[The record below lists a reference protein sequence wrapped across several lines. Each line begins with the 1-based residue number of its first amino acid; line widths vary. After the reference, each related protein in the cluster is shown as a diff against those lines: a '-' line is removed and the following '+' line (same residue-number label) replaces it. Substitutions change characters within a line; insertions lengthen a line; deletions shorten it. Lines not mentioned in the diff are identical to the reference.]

1 MQVVRPVAVS
11 KLLGANVRSELL
23 GFALLRV
30 PIKKYNPIIYG
41 MAGWYQPY
49 EFIFPLKTSQH
60 VRFSIYKHV
69 YVYTEVHIYINIHI
83 HTYNHIY
90 ICIHIFWSIISH
102 YIRIIW
108 LLMSCNIKCLLVSHN
123 SYWKASWSPLYHH
136 IFFHSFKSYHQSNP
150 KYTVLLALP
159 QGLPN

>member
-1 MQVVRPVAVS
+1 MWLKIYRFMNTPGMRVVRPVAVS

-30 PIKKYNPIIYG
+30 PIKYHPIIYG

-49 EFIFPLKTSQH
+49 EFIVPLKSSQ
-60 VRFSIYKHV
+60 
-69 YVYTEVHIYINIHI
+69 YVPLFHLQTCICVQRYIYIYTYTHI
-83 HTYNHIY
+83 IMCIYIY

-123 SYWKASWSPLYHH
+123 SYWKACSSPLYHH
-136 IFFHSFKSYHQSNP
+136 IFFHSFK
-150 KYTVLLALP
+150 
-159 QGLPN
+159 